1 MAYSIVPNVP
11 DVKSGTR
18 VDLSPPNVVR
28 ELVSLLRYYH
38 DLEIGDYLLPE
49 EFFRP
54 VATGAPQPAVAAP
67 EPAVAKKQ
75 AAAVLS
81 DDSLRGIAADIEACA
96 LCREA
101 DGSFF
106 KAYGCGPEN
115 ARLFLLLGDDAA
127 GDDGLETF
135 LNDEEDRLLTRMLQ
149 AIGCGRHEVFLA
161 ALSKC
166 FAGSGKMVDSS
177 HCMSFLL
184 RQLAIVR
191 PRVLCLMGGRAAQ
204 VMLRSTEPLSRIR
217 GRFSPL
223 PLHPNTEIRV
233 MATYHPRLLLQ
244 HEELK
249 QASWADLK
257 KIKQAL
263 A

>member
-1 MAYSIVPNVP
+1 MSDSIVPNDP
-11 DVKSGTR
+11 DVKSVSLKGH
-18 VDLSPPNVVR
+18 LPPDVVR

-38 DLEIGDYLLPE
+38 DLGIGDYLLPE
-49 EFFRP
+49 GFFQP
-54 VATGAPQPAVAAP
+54 VATGAPNPLPAASAR
-67 EPAVAKKQ
+67 AGTKKQ
-75 AAAVLS
+75 AAAAQS
-81 DDSLRGIAADIEACA
+81 DDTLHGIAADIEACA

-101 DGSFF
+101 DGSSL
-106 KAYGCGPEN
+106 KVYGCGPRN

-127 GDDGLETF
+127 GGDGLETF
-135 LNDEEDRLLTRMLQ
+135 LNDEEDRFLTRMLQ
-149 AIGCGRHEVFLA
+149 AIGLARHEVFLA

-166 FAGSGKMVDSS
+166 FSGSGKKADSVR
-177 HCMSFLL
+177 CMPFLL

-204 VMLRSTEPLSRIR
+204 VMLRTTEPLSMIR

-223 PLHPNTEIRV
+223 SALPSAGTRV

-249 QASWADLK
+249 RASWTDLK
-257 KIKQAL
+257 KIKQEL